1 MTNTNDKKIKYDG
14 KSYKFDLNNLPIDS
28 QGRVYRPYYPE
39 DDLIEVVN
47 LAIDLERPL
56 LIDGVPGCGK
66 TELAQAIAYEFTQ
79 EYREYLQPG
88 EYWPWDIWN
97 VKSTEQAS
105 DGLYSFDA
113 ISKLRDAQL
122 AGAMESLGEEEQK
135 YLLQRLKYKEK
146 NPQEQDTDT
155 NDKEEHPYIKIGK
168 FGEFLK
174 TEYKSPVRPILLID
188 EIDKADAD
196 FPNDLLMEIEKGVLE
211 IKETGKKYSR
221 DVSHPKPI
229 IIIASN
235 QERPLSDAFLRRCIY
250 FHLEFPGEA
259 HLKKIIRAYFPQL
272 DEKSALS
279 KNIITTLAD
288 IRGSLD
294 KLPGAKLPGT
304 SEVLDLVQQLQSKS
318 ETEALAA
325 LAGLKDQAK
334 KSPLLGI
341 LIKTK
346 QAQDHYR
353 NISESGRK

>member
-1 MTNTNDKKIKYDG
+1 MTNSNAPELKYNG
-14 KSYKFDLNNLPIDS
+14 TTYEFDLKNLPIDS

-79 EYREYLQPG
+79 THREYLQPG
-88 EYWPWDIWN
+88 EFWPWDIWN

-122 AGAMESLGEEEQK
+122 AGAIGNLGDKERKSLLK
-135 YLLQRLKYKEK
+135 RLKYDEENSK
-146 NPQEQDTDT
+146 EQDTKE
-155 NDKEEHPYIKIGK
+155 KEEHPYIKIGK

-174 TEYKSPVRPILLID
+174 TEYKSPIRPILLID

-196 FPNDLLMEIEKGVLE
+196 FPNDLLVEIEKGVLE

-221 DVSHPKPI
+221 DISHPKPI

-250 FHLEFPGEA
+250 FHLEFPGEKQ
-259 HLKKIIRAYFPQL
+259 LKKIIRAYFPQL
-272 DEKSALS
+272 GEKSALS
-279 KNIITTLAD
+279 EKIMTTLAD
-288 IRGSLD
+288 VRGSLD

-304 SEVLDLVQQLQSKS
+304 SEVIDLVRQLQSKS
-318 ETEALAA
+318 ETEALTA
-325 LAGLKDQAK
+325 LAGLKDQSK

>member
-1 MTNTNDKKIKYDG
+1 
-14 KSYKFDLNNLPIDS
+14 
-28 QGRVYRPYYPE
+28 
-39 DDLIEVVN
+39 
-47 LAIDLERPL
+47 
-56 LIDGVPGCGK
+56 
-66 TELAQAIAYEFTQ
+66 
-79 EYREYLQPG
+79 
-88 EYWPWDIWN
+88 
-97 VKSTEQAS
+97 
-105 DGLYSFDA
+105 LYSFDA

-122 AGAMESLGEEEQK
+122 AGAIESLGVEEQED
-135 YLLQRLKYKEK
+135 LLGRLRYDEK
-146 NPQEQDTDT
+146 NLKKQDK
-155 NDKEEHPYIKIGK
+155 KEEHPYIKIGK
-168 FGEFLK
+168 FGNFLK
-174 TEYKSPVRPILLID
+174 AEYRAPVRPILLID

-211 IKETGKKYSR
+211 IKETGEKYAR
-221 DVSHPKPI
+221 DTSHPKPI

-250 FHLEFPGEA
+250 FYLEFPGEE

-272 DEKSALS
+272 NEKSALS
-279 KNIITTLAD
+279 KKIITTLAD

-353 NISESGRK
+353 NIPESGRK

>member
-1 MTNTNDKKIKYDG
+1 MSNINEKKLKYNG
-14 KSYKFDLNNLPIDS
+14 NSYKFDLNKPPIDS

-79 EYREYLQPG
+79 EYREYLQAG

-122 AGAMESLGEEEQK
+122 AGAIGSLGDKERKDLLKRLQYDEENQK
-135 YLLQRLKYKEK
+135 
-146 NPQEQDTDT
+146 EQDK
-155 NDKEEHPYIKIGK
+155 KEEHPYIKIGK

-196 FPNDLLMEIEKGVLE
+196 FPNDLLVELEKGVLE

-259 HLKKIIRAYFPQL
+259 HLKKIMRAYFPQL
-272 DEKSALS
+272 DENSALS
-279 KNIITTLAD
+279 EKIITTLDD

-304 SEVLDLVQQLQSKS
+304 SEVLDLVRRLQSKS
-318 ETEALAA
+318 ESEALAA

>member
-1 MTNTNDKKIKYDG
+1 MSNINKKKLKYSG
-14 KSYKFDLNNLPIDS
+14 NPYEFDLNYLPKDS
-28 QGRVYRPYYPE
+28 QGREYRPYFPE

-113 ISKLRDAQL
+113 IGKLRDAQL
-122 AGAMESLGEEEQK
+122 AGAIKNLGNEEQK
-135 YLLQRLKYKEK
+135 ELLKRLRYDEEK
-146 NPQEQDTDT
+146 SNKQNPE
-155 NDKEEHPYIKIGK
+155 KEHPYIKNGK

-174 TEYKSPVRPILLID
+174 TEYTPPVRPILLID

-196 FPNDLLMEIEKGVLE
+196 FPNDLLMEIEKSVLE
-211 IKETGKKYSR
+211 IKETNNKYFR
-221 DVSHPKPI
+221 DFSHPKPI

-250 FHLEFPGEA
+250 FHLEFPGEK
-259 HLKKIIRAYFPQL
+259 HLKKIIQAYCPQL
-272 DEKSALS
+272 NEKSALS
-279 KNIITTLAD
+279 KNIFTTLAD

-304 SEVLDLVQQLQSKS
+304 SEVLDLVQRLQSMT
-318 ETEALAA
+318 ENEALKA